1 MSLQVNIH
9 DILTQLYYNRNVV
22 EYLFAHR
29 DQVSVNQ
36 LMAYTNISVEQYQ
49 KLISLELIYE
59 YEGMVFLSDPVI
71 ALFEE
76 FMEVGDVT
84 PGVIRDLIHELQRNI
99 SFYQEFHEV
108 RFLRGIKKYL
118 KRIHSSI
125 SREII
130 KLQKNVDETYK
141 NEANF
146 RIKIQKL
153 EAYREKRDTIRDF
166 IKKTENILE
175 EVRKIFILSGD
186 SELYNIM
193 MMLKAGLIENMDY
206 LIEIQTDITDFIN
219 KIRYQLDVYLKVEK
233 LKEIKD
239 QGNLYFRTNFRE
251 IVEQQKPLR
260 LNGIRSP
267 RTRIS
272 VDFLYTDEGYALT
285 RKIAQQYKISRM
297 MLRGLAEKMPLDFK
311 NKQVDRQIK
320 LDVSHL
326 VDKFLNQR
334 KKNLFLF
341 IMESKFPESAGTVS
355 FEDRLSLFVEIAME
369 HQRKLNFLYEL
380 DEYEYEQDGKKKK
393 LYYTIILP
401 ASVHETEKVKTSK

>member
-153 EAYREKRDTIRDF
+153 EAFREKRDTIRDF

-260 LNGIRSP
+260 LNGIRGP

-401 ASVHETEKVKTSK
+401 ASVHEKEKVKTSK

>member
-1 MSLQVNIH
+1 
-9 DILTQLYYNRNVV
+9 LYYNRNVV

>member
-59 YEGMVFLSDPVI
+59 YEGMVFLSDSVI

-260 LNGIRSP
+260 LNGIRGP

-401 ASVHETEKVKTSK
+401 ASVHEKEKVKTSK

>member
-9 DILTQLYYNRNVV
+9 DILTQLYYNCNVV

-29 DQVSVNQ
+29 DQVSVSQ

-59 YEGMVFLSDPVI
+59 YEGMVFLSDSVI

-99 SFYQEFHEV
+99 SFYHEFHEV

-285 RKIAQQYKISRM
+285 RKIARQYKISRM

-311 NKQVDRQIK
+311 NKQVDLQIK

>member
-285 RKIAQQYKISRM
+285 RKIARQYKISRM

>member
-1 MSLQVNIH
+1 MSLQVNIN
-9 DILTQLYYNRNVV
+9 DILTQLYYNRQVV

-59 YEGMVFLSDPVI
+59 YEGMVFLSDSVI

-84 PGVIRDLIHELQRNI
+84 PGLIRDLIHELQRNI

-153 EAYREKRDTIRDF
+153 EAHREKRDTIRDF
-166 IKKTENILE
+166 IKKTEEILE

-260 LNGIRSP
+260 INGIRGP

-311 NKQVDRQIK
+311 NKHVDRQIK

-326 VDKFLNQR
+326 VEKFLNQR

-341 IMESKFPESAGTVS
+341 IMESRFPESAGTVS

-369 HQRKLNFLYEL
+369 HQRKLIFLYEL
-380 DEYEYEQDGKKKK
+380 DVYEYEQDGKNKK

-401 ASVHETEKVKTSK
+401 E

>member
-153 EAYREKRDTIRDF
+153 EAFREKRDTIRDF

-260 LNGIRSP
+260 LNGIRGP

-297 MLRGLAEKMPLDFK
+297 MLRGLAERMPLDFK

-401 ASVHETEKVKTSK
+401 ASVHEKEKVKTSK